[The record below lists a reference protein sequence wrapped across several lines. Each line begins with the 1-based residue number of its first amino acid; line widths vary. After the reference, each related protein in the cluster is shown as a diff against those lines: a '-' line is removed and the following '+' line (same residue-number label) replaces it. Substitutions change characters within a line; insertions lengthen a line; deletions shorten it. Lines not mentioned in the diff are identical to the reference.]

1 LDNNQIVKN
10 FDDIEGKIQK
20 IIEVRQSQENELQE
34 LKDYIAQLE
43 EELQEKIDAE
53 NKLIEERLFVRS
65 KIDSLLTKLQDIQ
78 VPTSSNPRGINRG
91 RECV

>member
-34 LKDYIAQLE
+34 LKEYIAQLE

-65 KIDSLLTKLQDIQ
+65 KIDSLLNKLQDIQ
-78 VPTSSNPRGINRG
+78 VPTSSNQ
-91 RECV
+91 EE

>member
-1 LDNNQIVKN
+1 MDNNQITKN
-10 FDDIEGKIQK
+10 FDEIENKIQK
-20 IIEVRQSQENELQE
+20 IIDVRQTQESELQE

-53 NKLIEERLFVRS
+53 KKLIEERVFVRS

-78 VPTSSNPRGINRG
+78 VPNVSNNQ
-91 RECV
+91 EE

>member
-1 LDNNQIVKN
+1 LDNNQISKN

-78 VPTSSNPRGINRG
+78 VPTSSNNQ
-91 RECV
+91 EE

>member
-1 LDNNQIVKN
+1 LDNNQITKN
-10 FDDIEGKIQK
+10 FDEIEIKIQK
-20 IIEVRQSQENELQE
+20 IIEVRKSQENELQE

-65 KIDSLLTKLQDIQ
+65 KIDSLLSKLQDIQ
-78 VPTSSNPRGINRG
+78 VPTSSNKK
-91 RECV
+91 EE

>member
-1 LDNNQIVKN
+1 LDNNQITKN
-10 FDDIEGKIQK
+10 FDEIEDKIQK
-20 IIEVRQSQENELQE
+20 IIDVRRSQENELQE

-65 KIDSLLTKLQDIQ
+65 KIDSLLSKLQDIEGG
-78 VPTSSNPRGINRG
+78 PTSPNNK
-91 RECV
+91 EV

>member
-1 LDNNQIVKN
+1 MDNNQIAKN

-20 IIEVRQSQENELQE
+20 IIEVRRSQENELQE

-78 VPTSSNPRGINRG
+78 VPTSSNNQ
-91 RECV
+91 EE

>member
-1 LDNNQIVKN
+1 MDNNQITKN
-10 FDDIEGKIQK
+10 FDEIEDKIQK
-20 IIEVRQSQENELQE
+20 INDVCKSQENEIQE

-43 EELQEKIDAE
+43 EELQEKINAE

-78 VPTSSNPRGINRG
+78 VPTSSNNQ
-91 RECV
+91 EV

>member
-1 LDNNQIVKN
+1 MDNNQITKN
-10 FDDIEGKIQK
+10 FDDIENKIQK
-20 IIEVRQSQENELQE
+20 IIDVRKSQEKEIEE

-53 NKLIEERLFVRS
+53 NKLIEERQFVRS

-78 VPTSSNPRGINRG
+78 VPTST
-91 RECV
+91 EKEEE

>member
-1 LDNNQIVKN
+1 LDNNQIEKN
-10 FDDIEGKIQK
+10 FDDIEVKIQK

-53 NKLIEERLFVRS
+53 NKLIEERIFVRS

-78 VPTSSNPRGINRG
+78 VPTSSNNQ
-91 RECV
+91 EE

>member
-1 LDNNQIVKN
+1 MDNNQITKN
-10 FDDIEGKIQK
+10 FDEIEDKIEK
-20 IIEVRQSQENELQE
+20 IIDVRKAQENELQE

-65 KIDSLLTKLQDIQ
+65 KIDSLLSKLQDIEGG
-78 VPTSSNPRGINRG
+78 PTSPNNK
-91 RECV
+91 EV

>member
-78 VPTSSNPRGINRG
+78 VPTSSNNQ
-91 RECV
+91 EE

>member
-1 LDNNQIVKN
+1 MDNNQITKN
-10 FDDIEGKIQK
+10 FDEIENKIQK
-20 IIEVRQSQENELQE
+20 IIDVSKTQENELQE

-53 NKLIEERLFVRS
+53 KKLIEERVFVRS

-78 VPTSSNPRGINRG
+78 VPTGSNNQ
-91 RECV
+91 EE

>member
-1 LDNNQIVKN
+1 MDNNQITKN
-10 FDDIEGKIQK
+10 FDEIEIKIQK
-20 IIEVRQSQENELQE
+20 IIEVRKSQESEIQE

-65 KIDSLLTKLQDIQ
+65 KIDSLLSKLQDIQ
-78 VPTSSNPRGINRG
+78 VPTSSNQK
-91 RECV
+91 EE

>member
-1 LDNNQIVKN
+1 MDNNQITKN
-10 FDDIEGKIQK
+10 FDDIETKIQNILDGRK
-20 IIEVRQSQENELQE
+20 SQEKEMQE

-65 KIDSLLTKLQDIQ
+65 KIDSLLNKLQDIQ
-78 VPTSSNPRGINRG
+78 VPTSSNKQ
-91 RECV
+91 EE

>member
-1 LDNNQIVKN
+1 LDNNQITKN
-10 FDDIEGKIQK
+10 FDEIEEKIQK
-20 IIEVRQSQENELQE
+20 IIEVRRSQENELQE

-65 KIDSLLTKLQDIQ
+65 KIDSLLTKLQDIEG
-78 VPTSSNPRGINRG
+78 PTSPKDK
-91 RECV
+91 EE

>member
-1 LDNNQIVKN
+1 LDNNQIAKN

-34 LKDYIAQLE
+34 LKEYIAQLE

-65 KIDSLLTKLQDIQ
+65 KIDSLLNKLQDIQ
-78 VPTSSNPRGINRG
+78 VPTISNQ
-91 RECV
+91 EE

>member
-1 LDNNQIVKN
+1 MDNNQITKN
-10 FDDIEGKIQK
+10 FDDIENKIQK
-20 IIEVRQSQENELQE
+20 IIDVRKSQEKEIEE

-53 NKLIEERLFVRS
+53 NKLIEERQFVRS

-78 VPTSSNPRGINRG
+78 VPTST
-91 RECV
+91 EKDEE

>member
-1 LDNNQIVKN
+1 LDNNQITKN
-10 FDDIEGKIQK
+10 FDEIEIKIQK
-20 IIEVRQSQENELQE
+20 IIEVRKSQENELQE

-65 KIDSLLTKLQDIQ
+65 KIDSLLSKLQDIQ
-78 VPTSSNPRGINRG
+78 VPTSSNTK
-91 RECV
+91 EE

>member
-1 LDNNQIVKN
+1 MDNNQITKN
-10 FDDIEGKIQK
+10 FDDIETKIQNILDGRK
-20 IIEVRQSQENELQE
+20 SQEKEMQE

-65 KIDSLLTKLQDIQ
+65 KIDSLLNKLQDIQ
-78 VPTSSNPRGINRG
+78 VPNSSNKQ
-91 RECV
+91 EE

>member
-1 LDNNQIVKN
+1 LDNNQIAKN

-20 IIEVRQSQENELQE
+20 IIDVRKSQDNELQE

-78 VPTSSNPRGINRG
+78 VPTSSNNQ
-91 RECV
+91 EE

>member
-1 LDNNQIVKN
+1 LDNTQITKN
-10 FDDIEGKIQK
+10 FNEIEDKIQK
-20 IIEVRQSQENELQE
+20 IIDIRTSQENELQE
-34 LKDYIAQLE
+34 LKDYVAQLE

-78 VPTSSNPRGINRG
+78 VPTSTNNQ
-91 RECV
+91 EE

>member
-1 LDNNQIVKN
+1 MDNNQITKN
-10 FDDIEGKIQK
+10 FDEIEIKIQK
-20 IIEVRQSQENELQE
+20 IIEVRKSQENELQE

-65 KIDSLLTKLQDIQ
+65 KIDSLLSKLQDIQ
-78 VPTSSNPRGINRG
+78 VPTSSNTK
-91 RECV
+91 EE

>member
-1 LDNNQIVKN
+1 LDNNQITKN
-10 FDDIEGKIQK
+10 FDEIEIKIQK
-20 IIEVRQSQENELQE
+20 IIEVRKSQESEIQE

-65 KIDSLLTKLQDIQ
+65 KIDSLLSKLQDIQ
-78 VPTSSNPRGINRG
+78 VPTSSNQK
-91 RECV
+91 EE